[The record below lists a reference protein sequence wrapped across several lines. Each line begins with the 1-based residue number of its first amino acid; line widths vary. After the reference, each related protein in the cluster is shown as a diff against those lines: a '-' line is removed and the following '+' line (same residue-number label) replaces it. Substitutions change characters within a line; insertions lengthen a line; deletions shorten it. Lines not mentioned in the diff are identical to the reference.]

1 MLKIMQLMLSI
12 RNACWP
18 QAAVHE
24 DTDDNENVGVTRGH
38 NQCHKRAQSVSQEAT
53 ISEVVLD
60 DDICDG
66 IKYKLNV
73 VSVCCYGELRV
84 DVFRFSTLIQP
95 LKLLFNVG
103 ARLLECVSACK
114 HKVTVL
120 HLQTHLLK
128 PSRTTDEHH
137 SQDTSMN
144 DHINR
149 NKTTVSNLVPA

>member
-1 MLKIMQLMLSI
+1 MSQEATIS
-12 RNACWP
+12 
-18 QAAVHE
+18 
-24 DTDDNENVGVTRGH
+24 VTRGH
-38 NQCHKRAQSVSQEAT
+38 NQCHKRPQSVSQEAT

-66 IKYKLNV
+66 MKYKLNV

-84 DVFRFSTLIQP
+84 DVFRFSMLIQP

-149 NKTTVSNLVPA
+149 NKTTDVSNLVPA

>member
-1 MLKIMQLMLSI
+1 MRADRKQQFMKIQTTMKMSVSQEATIS
-12 RNACWP
+12 
-18 QAAVHE
+18 
-24 DTDDNENVGVTRGH
+24 VTRGH
-38 NQCHKRAQSVSQEAT
+38 NQCHKRPQSVSQEAT

>member
-1 MLKIMQLMLSI
+1 MRADRKQQFMKIQTTMKMSVSQEGTIS
-12 RNACWP
+12 
-18 QAAVHE
+18 
-24 DTDDNENVGVTRGH
+24 VTRGH
-38 NQCHKRAQSVSQEAT
+38 NQCHKRPQSVSQEAT

-137 SQDTSMN
+137 SQNTSMN

-149 NKTTVSNLVPA
+149 NKTTDVSNLVPA

>member
-1 MLKIMQLMLSI
+1 MHADRKQQFMKIQTTMKMSVSQEGTIS
-12 RNACWP
+12 
-18 QAAVHE
+18 
-24 DTDDNENVGVTRGH
+24 VTRGH
-38 NQCHKRAQSVSQEAT
+38 NQCHKRPQSVSQEAT

-66 IKYKLNV
+66 MKYKLNV

-84 DVFRFSTLIQP
+84 DVFRFSMLIQP

-144 DHINR
+144 DHDQQKQNH
-149 NKTTVSNLVPA
+149 